1 MYYRILNEFVVVN
14 LINDFLKVK
23 INKFKVCY
31 VDGN

>member
-1 MYYRILNEFVVVN
+1 MYHKILNEFAVVN

-23 INKFKVCY
+23 INKFKACY